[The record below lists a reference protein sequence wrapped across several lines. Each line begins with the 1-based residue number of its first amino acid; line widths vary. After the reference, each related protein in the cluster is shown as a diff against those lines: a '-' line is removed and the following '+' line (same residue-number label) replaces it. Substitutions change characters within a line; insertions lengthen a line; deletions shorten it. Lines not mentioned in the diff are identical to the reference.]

1 MGDATYNCR
10 ETLLEIE
17 RFLDGELQTDL
28 GSLLQR
34 HLDDCP
40 PCMRRADFQRHLKD
54 LIASKCGGDVAPL
67 DLLGR
72 VRLLIQEH
80 DAPTG

>member
-1 MGDATYNCR
+1 MGDATFKCQ
-10 ETLLEIE
+10 ETLREIE
-17 RFLDGELQTDL
+17 RFLDGELKTDL

-54 LIASKCGGDVAPL
+54 LVATKCSGDVAPP
-67 DLLGR
+67 DLL
-72 VRLLIQEH
+72 VRIRLMIEEH